1 MRLYTLKPYTKQVF
15 LFKRRPITVSHM
27 ILKNIPNALTIIR
40 LLLIAP
46 FLFFLYHHDY
56 SFAFYLYLFAG
67 FSDGLDGWLAR
78 HYNWMSPLG
87 SFIDP
92 LADKL
97 LVVSSFIALALIG
110 SLPWWLVILVL
121 LRDITISIG
130 VVAWY
135 WLIQR
140 ALDFMPSRLSKINTT
155 LQLILVTLCL
165 FQLAFFS
172 LPSYYVNTLIMLTT
186 ITTSITFV
194 NYVWVWG
201 RKAWFSTQL
210 PQ

>member
-1 MRLYTLKPYTKQVF
+1 
-15 LFKRRPITVSHM
+15 M

-40 LLLIAP
+40 LILIMP
-46 FLFFLYHHDY
+46 FLFFLYHRDY
-56 SFAFYLYLFAG
+56 ALAFYLYLLAG

-78 HYNWMSPLG
+78 HFNWMSPLG

-130 VVAWY
+130 VLAWY
-135 WLIQR
+135 WFIQR
-140 ALDFMPSRLSKINTT
+140 ALDFEPSLLSKINTT
-155 LQLILVTLCL
+155 LQLVLVTLCL

-172 LPSYYVNTLIMLTT
+172 LPSYYVNTLIVLTT
-186 ITTSITFV
+186 ITTSITYV

-201 RKAWFSTQL
+201 KKAWFSTQL